1 MKTAS
6 DEDIQSMILK
16 ELPLVTSF
24 TLKKQ
29 EPDLDSPLQEM
40 FEVEDIAGMA
50 QTLFSHFGTE
60 HSYFDLTTYFPWK
73 TPGLFSRKPVIQD
86 KVPLTIRMF
95 VESVKAGR
103 WLYVEQADRD

>member
-1 MKTAS
+1 MKTIS
-6 DEDIQSMILK
+6 DEDIKVTILK
-16 ELPLVTSF
+16 ELPRVTSF

-40 FEVEDIAGMA
+40 FEVEDIAEMA

-60 HSYFDLTTYFPWK
+60 HSRFDLTAYFPWK

-86 KVPLTIRMF
+86 KTPLTIRMF

-103 WLYVEQADRD
+103 WLYE

>member
-1 MKTAS
+1 MKTVS

-40 FEVEDIAGMA
+40 FEVEDIAEMA
-50 QTLFSHFGTE
+50 QTLFRHFGTE
-60 HSYFDLTTYFPWK
+60 YSRFDLTAYYPWK
-73 TPGLFSRKPVIQD
+73 TPGLFTRKPVVQD
-86 KVPLTIRMF
+86 KAPLTIRMF
-95 VESVKAGR
+95 MESVKAGR
-103 WLYVEQADRD
+103 WLYLGEEK

>member
-1 MKTAS
+1 MKTMS
-6 DEDIQSMILK
+6 DEDIKATILK
-16 ELPLVTSF
+16 ELPRVTSF

-40 FEVEDIAGMA
+40 FEVEDIAEMA

-60 HSYFDLTTYFPWK
+60 HSRFDLTAYFPWK

-86 KVPLTIRMF
+86 KTPLTIRMF

-103 WLYVEQADRD
+103 WLYE

>member
-1 MKTAS
+1 MKTIS
-6 DEDIQSMILK
+6 DEDIKATILK
-16 ELPLVTSF
+16 ELPRVTSF

-40 FEVEDIAGMA
+40 FEVEDIAEMA

-60 HSYFDLTTYFPWK
+60 HSRFDLTAYFPWK

-86 KVPLTIRMF
+86 KTPLTIRMF

-103 WLYVEQADRD
+103 WLYE

>member
-1 MKTAS
+1 MKTIS
-6 DEDIQSMILK
+6 DEDIKVTILK
-16 ELPLVTSF
+16 ELPRVTSF

-40 FEVEDIAGMA
+40 FEVEDIAEMA

-60 HSYFDLTTYFPWK
+60 HSRFDLTAYFPWK

-86 KVPLTIRMF
+86 KTPLTIRMF
-95 VESVKAGR
+95 GESVKAGR
-103 WLYVEQADRD
+103 WLYE